1 MEGFIKFTFRIL
13 IFCCFYSVNAQLE
26 NGIHFKYRSRDFV
39 VFEYSKEEVNLHF
52 LSWETMPFEP
62 SIYNSFKI
70 LDLILKE
77 LSVKKGEVVQLYFY
91 KDMNMKNHVY
101 ITLLEKR
108 ILRIDKTYKTEL
120 VYPCLGDCKDFNK
133 LMKVYI
139 LDIDTSKL
147 IRMD

>member
-1 MEGFIKFTFRIL
+1 MEGFIKFTLRIL
-13 IFCCFYSVNAQLE
+13 IFCCFFSVNAQLK

-39 VFEYSKEEVNLHF
+39 VFEYSKEEVNLDF

-77 LSVKKGEVVQLYFY
+77 LNVKKGEVVQLYFY